1 MEAIVLKQFVVIGLG
16 RFGLSLAK
24 TLYDL
29 GHDVLGIDIDEEI
42 VQNVA
47 DSITHAVKA
56 DATDENVLK
65 ALGVRNF
72 DVAVVS
78 IGNDIQA
85 SILVTLILKE
95 MGIKYVVAKAQNELH
110 GKVLYKIGA
119 DRIVFPERDMGIRVA
134 HNLTLSNILDY
145 IQLSPEYSIIEISA
159 ISSWFNKSLSQL
171 DIRRK
176 YGLNVIAIKRDGDVI
191 ISPSGDDVIL
201 KGDVLAVV
209 GKKRDI
215 ENMEKHL

>member
-1 MEAIVLKQFVVIGLG
+1 MKQFVVIGLG
-16 RFGLSLAK
+16 RFGLSLAE

-145 IQLSPEYSIIEISA
+145 IELSPEYSIIEISA

-171 DIRRK
+171 NMRRK

-191 ISPSGDDVIL
+191 ISPNGDDVIL

-209 GKKRDI
+209 GQKHDI

>member
-1 MEAIVLKQFVVIGLG
+1 MKQFVVIGLG
-16 RFGLSLAK
+16 RFGLSLAE

-56 DATDENVLK
+56 DATDENALK

-145 IQLSPEYSIIEISA
+145 IELSPEYSIIEISA

-171 DIRRK
+171 NMRRK

-191 ISPSGDDVIL
+191 ISPNGDDVIL

-209 GKKRDI
+209 GQKHDI